1 MNKQNM
7 FSALRVIGAITVGA
21 LGTLALSSATT
32 TQNST
37 LKVGIVNLKACFEGS
52 KLGKQEQG
60 RFEEIKKQLESTIE
74 AKEKELNE
82 MAPKF
87 SDEYLDTLSPEAE
100 AELKGKYQRLAQELS
115 QQQNQYYNMLN
126 QANYQ
131 IVQTVSESV
140 AESAKKVA
148 AAKGIDLT
156 INEDV
161 CFFHNPSL
169 DISKEVIA
177 EMNAQFDAKAKTDA
191 SKPVEKK

>member
-1 MNKQNM
+1 M
-7 FSALRVIGAITVGA
+7 FSTLRVIGAITVGA
-21 LGTLALSSATT
+21 IGTLALSSATT
-32 TQNST
+32 AQNST
-37 LKVGIVNLKACFEGS
+37 LKVGVVNLKSCFEGS
-52 KLGKQEQG
+52 KLGKQEQS
-60 RFEEIKKQLESTIE
+60 RFEQIKKQLESTIE

-100 AELKGKYQRLAQELS
+100 AELKGKYQRLAQDLS

-140 AESAKKVA
+140 AEAAKKVA
-148 AAKGIDLT
+148 AGKGLDLT

-161 CFFHNPSL
+161 CFFHNPAL
-169 DISKEVIA
+169 DISKEVIV
-177 EMNAQFDAKAKTDA
+177 EMDAQFDTKAKTDA
-191 SKPVEKK
+191 AKPVEKK

>member
-1 MNKQNM
+1 M
-7 FSALRVIGAITVGA
+7 FSTLRLIGAITVGA
-21 LGTLALSSATT
+21 MGTLALSSATT

-100 AELKGKYQRLAQELS
+100 AELKGKYQRLAQDLS

-140 AESAKKVA
+140 AQAAKKVA
-148 AAKGIDLT
+148 ASKGLDLT

-161 CFFHNPSL
+161 CFFHNPAF
-169 DISKEVIA
+169 DISKDVIA
-177 EMNAQFDAKAKTDA
+177 EMDAQFEAKAKADA
-191 SKPVEKK
+191 TKSVEKK

>member
-1 MNKQNM
+1 MKNKHM
-7 FSALRVIGAITVGA
+7 VSALRVLGVIT
-21 LGTLALSSATT
+21 LGTMGTLFLSSAAS
-32 TQNST
+32 QPAA
-37 LKVGIVNLKACFEGS
+37 LKVGVVNIKSCFEGS
-52 KLGKQEQG
+52 KLGKQEQA

-100 AELKGKYQRLAQELS
+100 AELKGKYQKIAQDLS

-131 IVQTVSESV
+131 IVQVVTDSVSQ
-140 AESAKKVA
+140 AAKKVA
-148 AAKGIDLT
+148 ADKNLDLT

-161 CFFHNPSL
+161 CFYHNPSF
-169 DISKEVIA
+169 DISKEVVTA
-177 EMNAQFDAKAKTDA
+177 MDVEFDKNAQQDAAKTA
-191 SKPVEKK
+191 ETK